1 LSGPRR
7 SYSFVYSCKG
17 LQIFQHSLARRT
29 IERIARLGY
38 DSASTEVEGVAPP
51 QIEMIRT
58 RCGFYGGVE
67 DFVIPVLT
75 EDDPVESIA
84 KAQRRSAEAMGLSVI
99 TDPEGRVGIRGGS
112 ANLAEFEN
120 VKSSANQ

>member
-1 LSGPRR
+1 
-7 SYSFVYSCKG
+7 V
-17 LQIFQHSLARRT
+17 RRT
-29 IERIARLGY
+29 IERIARLEC
-38 DSASTEVEGVAPP
+38 DSASTEVEGVAPQ

-58 RCGFYGGVE
+58 RCSIFCGGVE

-84 KAQRRSAEAMGLSVI
+84 KAQRRKTEARGLSVI
-99 TDPEGRVGIRGGS
+99 TDPEGHVGIRGGS

-120 VKSSANQ
+120 FKSSANQ